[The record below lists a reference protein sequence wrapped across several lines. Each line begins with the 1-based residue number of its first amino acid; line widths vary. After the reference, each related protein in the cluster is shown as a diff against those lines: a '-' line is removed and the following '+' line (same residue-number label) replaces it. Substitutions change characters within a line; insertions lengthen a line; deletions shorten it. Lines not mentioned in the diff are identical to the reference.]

1 MHKMDSMRTLTI
13 ITTILI
19 LLTALILVNL
29 FVNTASTTEVYRS
42 GVYEAMTGGIVGT
55 AEHQLERYDTAMQVT
70 ALNPSVRSNLF
81 RQDVSIAEMATLS
94 TEMNKT
100 INSTTYLL
108 TDQEYLERHV
118 FFSDLPTDGRYFVAS
133 GSMREQPWYEEFMY
147 KGESEYSTFLYDQIN
162 NEYLFFLL
170 KTINNYNTA
179 DYGLYSRT
187 DCYEAMWIKTKGFF
201 ENDNSTQNEI
211 NGYPFLFSVEQ
222 DGLLVYSANAN
233 LEDEACEQYN
243 RYCERTDDKHMW
255 TAGSNMW
262 VAAEQIAGMNAV
274 VIILYEEMSMMHFF
288 SGIGTYLLVIVLMI
302 LLAFTLLLLVVFYR
316 NFKGRIRFVVGLL
329 DHFDENTSLMQ
340 YEKERRSDEIGKIKR
355 HTIQMQNRIRTLIE
369 EEYKMKIQNIT
380 AQYEALSAN
389 INPHFLYNTLNSIA
403 VTAQMEGAQDSREMI
418 LALSDM
424 FRYSSD
430 LSRSSVKLSDEL
442 KNVQDYLYI
451 QGIRYNKNF
460 VYRVSVPRELLD
472 CNVPK
477 LILQPV
483 VENCFKH
490 GFRENPPDG
499 RPHEILISAVREDRF
514 VKLYVLDNGM
524 GMNQEKLDRVNDK
537 LMREN
542 SLEPSRDVEES
553 GAVGIINVHKR
564 LKLFYS
570 RECGLS
576 LSTDEASFTCVKLL
590 LLYNKEINE

>member
-1 MHKMDSMRTLTI
+1 MHKLDSMRTLTMI
-13 ITTILI
+13 ITILI
-19 LLTALILVNL
+19 LLTALILVYL
-29 FVNTASTTEVYRS
+29 FLNTVSTTDVYRS
-42 GVYEAMTGGIVGT
+42 GVYEAMTGSIVGT
-55 AEHQLERYDTAMQVT
+55 VEHQLERYDTAMQVT

-81 RQDVSIAEMATLS
+81 RQDVSIAEMAALS

-100 INSTTYLL
+100 INATTYLL

-118 FFSDLPTDGRYFVAS
+118 FYSDLPTDGRYFISS
-133 GSMREQPWYEEFMY
+133 GRMQAQSWYEEFVNS
-147 KGESEYSTFLYDQIN
+147 GEGEYNSFLYDQIN

-179 DYGLYSRT
+179 DSGLLSRT

-201 ENDNSTQNEI
+201 QNDTSAHNEI
-211 NGYPFLFSVEQ
+211 NGYPFLFSEGQ
-222 DGLLVYSANAN
+222 DGLLVYSANSS
-233 LEDEACEQYN
+233 LEEEAYAQY
-243 RYCERTDDKHMW
+243 RAYCERTDGEKMW
-255 TAGSNMW
+255 TTGSNMW
-262 VAAEQIAGMNAV
+262 VAAERITGMDAV
-274 VIILYEEMSMMHFF
+274 VVILYEEMSMTHFF
-288 SGIGTYLLVIVLMI
+288 SGIGTYLVVIILML
-302 LLAFTLLLLVVFYR
+302 LLAFTLFLLVVFYR
-316 NFKGRIRFVVGLL
+316 NFKGRIRSVVGLL

-380 AQYEALSAN
+380 AQYEALSSN

-403 VTAQMEGAQDSREMI
+403 VTAQMEGAEDSREMI

-430 LSRSSVKLSDEL
+430 ISKNSVKLSDEL

-460 VYRVSVPRELLD
+460 VYRVSVPPELMN

-477 LILQPV
+477 LMLQPV

-490 GFRENPPDG
+490 GFRENPQGG
-499 RPHEILISAVREDRF
+499 RPHEILISAVRDGKF

-524 GMNQEKLDRVNDK
+524 GMNPEELRRVNEK

-542 SLEPSRDVEES
+542 SLEPSKNAGKS
-553 GAVGIINVHKR
+553 GAVGITNVHKR

-576 LSTDEASFTCVKLL
+576 LSTDETSYTCVKLL
-590 LLYNKEINE
+590 LLYNQD

>member
-1 MHKMDSMRTLTI
+1 MHKLDSMRTLTI

-29 FVNTASTTEVYRS
+29 FANTVSTTEVYRS
-42 GVYEAMTGGIVGT
+42 GVYEAMTNGILGT
-55 AEHQLERYDTAMQVT
+55 AENQLERYDTAMEVT

-81 RQDVSIAEMATLS
+81 RQDVSIAEMAALS
-94 TEMNKT
+94 SEMNKT
-100 INSTTYLL
+100 ISSTTYLL
-108 TDQEYLERHV
+108 TDQEYLERLV
-118 FFSDLPTDGRYFVAS
+118 FYSDLPSDGRYFIS
-133 GSMREQPWYEEFMY
+133 SSNMQQQPWYEDFIGS
-147 KGESEYSTFLYDQIN
+147 GENEYSTFLYDQIN
-162 NEYLFFLL
+162 NEYLFLLL

-179 DYGLYSRT
+179 DSGLLSRT

-201 ENDNSTQNEI
+201 KNDMSAQNEI
-211 NGYPFLFSVEQ
+211 NGYPFLFSENQ
-222 DGLLVYSANAN
+222 DGMMVYSANAN
-233 LEDEACEQYN
+233 LEEEAYAQYAA
-243 RYCERTDDKHMW
+243 YCEREDGEKMW
-255 TAGSNMW
+255 TTASNMW
-262 VAAEQIAGMNAV
+262 VAAEQIEDMDAV
-274 VIILYEEMSMMHFF
+274 VIILYEEMSMTHFF
-288 SGIGTYLLVIVLMI
+288 SGIGTYLVVIVLM
-302 LLAFTLLLLVVFYR
+302 LLLVFTLFLLVVFYR
-316 NFKGRIRFVVGLL
+316 NFKGRIRSVVGLL
-329 DHFDENTSLMQ
+329 DNFDENTSLMQ
-340 YEKERRSDEIGKIKR
+340 YEKVRRSDEIGKIKR
-355 HTIQMQNRIRTLIE
+355 HAIQMQNRIRTLIE

-403 VTAQMEGAQDSREMI
+403 ITAQMEGADDSREMI

-430 LSRSSVKLSDEL
+430 LSKSSVKLSDEL

-460 VYRVSVPRELLD
+460 VYRVSVPPELLG

-490 GFRENPPDG
+490 GFRENPIDG
-499 RPHEILISAVREDRF
+499 KPHEILISAVREGKF

-524 GMNQEKLDRVNDK
+524 GINQEELDRINDK

-542 SLEPSRDVEES
+542 SLEPSKNKEASTE
-553 GAVGIINVHKR
+553 VGISNVHKR

-576 LSTDEASFTCVKLL
+576 LSTDETSFTCVKLL
-590 LLYNKEINE
+590 LLYNNETNH